1 MLLFSWIRYKPFWWV
16 TYLVGIFFVSMHG
29 QEKLKVFLEDLNK
42 LDLNLKFTSNS
53 REENVAFVDLKV
65 IFKQGKV
72 ELDLH
77 VKSMDSH
84 QILHYTSSLTE
95 YTK

>member
-1 MLLFSWIRYKPFWWV
+1 
-16 TYLVGIFFVSMHG
+16 MHG

-42 LDLNLKFTSNS
+42 LDLNLKFTRNS

-77 VKSMDSH
+77 VKSMDRH

>member
-1 MLLFSWIRYKPFWWV
+1 
-16 TYLVGIFFVSMHG
+16 MHG

-42 LDLNLKFTSNS
+42 LDLNLKFTRNS

>member
-1 MLLFSWIRYKPFWWV
+1 
-16 TYLVGIFFVSMHG
+16 MHG

-77 VKSMDSH
+77 VKSMDRH

>member
-1 MLLFSWIRYKPFWWV
+1 
-16 TYLVGIFFVSMHG
+16 MHG
-29 QEKLKVFLEDLNK
+29 QEKLKVFLEGLNK

-53 REENVAFVDLKV
+53 REENVAFVDLKL

-77 VKSMDSH
+77 VKSMDRH